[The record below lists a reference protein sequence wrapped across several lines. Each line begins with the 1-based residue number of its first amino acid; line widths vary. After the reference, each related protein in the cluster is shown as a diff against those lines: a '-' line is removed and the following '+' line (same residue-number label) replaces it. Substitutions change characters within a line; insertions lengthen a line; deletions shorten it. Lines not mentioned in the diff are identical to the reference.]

1 MTRRVG
7 EDVRETGV
15 AEVVAERL
23 RGAATRDG
31 VKVALVIEGG
41 GMRGIVSAAMACALE
56 ECGVLS
62 VVDLVVGTSSGAV
75 NAAAAVRGTISG
87 FADSYADVFSSRE
100 FIDVRRMV
108 GRTPVVDS
116 ARIVAHIDDLFG
128 IGDPVGSSAPQ
139 LVVVATDVGA
149 ARAEA
154 LTDFL
159 DRSDQL
165 ASIHASGLLPVFGG
179 APIALRGRRWLDGGI
194 VQPVPVTA
202 AANLGATHAI
212 VLATRPLGAAPTFG
226 TSDRLVQRYLRR
238 VNPALGEVYGQ
249 RPDRYRAVLRESS
262 QGLSAGVRTLV
273 FAPDDGAVLP
283 GRLDRSVERLR
294 STQNA
299 SRERALRM
307 LSELGLAV

>member
-179 APIALRGRRWLDGGI
+179 APIAL
-194 VQPVPVTA
+194 PVTA